1 MMVVIN
7 VNINVNNNVL
17 IVKMEYVINVIILL
31 DII

>member
-1 MMVVIN
+1 MMGVIN